1 MWHVLRLILEPNSS
15 MALTSGK
22 VLQLMNVVISHRW
35 RCTTRTNSIG
45 LITPDTQWQT
55 FNTQRAR
62 LTTQHLSCHLV
73 QSRSLSFICRFL
85 STFSQSLW
93 LWGGL
98 NDKKHTH
105 KNSRVT
111 QLESLFLWLTWA
123 MCYLKDTWIMK
134 HHWVFSS
141 KGWSDATTVL
151 SMKYWG
157 GKKNRFTCHAGLH

>member
-1 MWHVLRLILEPNSS
+1 
-15 MALTSGK
+15 MACLTSHFGTEQFYGAHLWK
-22 VLQLMNVVISHRW
+22 STSVNECSYIPSLTVHNTH
-35 RCTTRTNSIG
+35 NSIG